1 VDAVSTDPRTFSF
14 EFFPPKSDEGA
25 QKLRAAR
32 ARLAEVRPH
41 FFSVTYGAGGSTR
54 EGTVSTVLEM
64 HAAGL
69 PVAPH
74 ISCIGSDEASIRQL
88 LQTYRQ
94 VGIRRLVAL
103 RGDLPSGMAAGSPR
117 FRHASDLVEF
127 VRAETDRWF
136 HIEVAA
142 YPEVHPQARSASEDL
157 ANFARKMR
165 AGADS
170 AITQYFFNADAYLR
184 FVHEARRVG
193 VHEPIVPGVMPIT
206 NFSQL
211 ARFSDACGAEIPRW
225 MRRRLEGFG
234 DDRASIRAFGLD
246 AVSAL
251 CARLLAEGAPGL
263 HFYTMNMAEPTLA
276 IWSRL
281 GLPNAPG
288 H

>member
-1 VDAVSTDPRTFSF
+1 MSAIERTFSF
-14 EFFPPKSDEGA
+14 EFFPPKSDEAA
-25 QKLRAAR
+25 QKLRVAR
-32 ARLAEVRPH
+32 ALLAEVRPH

-54 EGTVSTVLEM
+54 EGTLNTVLEM

-74 ISCIGSDEASIRQL
+74 ISCIGSNEQSIRQL

-103 RGDLPSGMAAGSPR
+103 RGDLPSGMAAGSSR
-117 FRHASDLVEF
+117 FRYASDLVEF

-136 HIEVAA
+136 HIEVAT
-142 YPEVHPQARSASEDL
+142 YPEVHPQARTAAEDL
-157 ANFARKMR
+157 ANFVRKMR

-170 AITQYFFNADAYLR
+170 AITQYFFNPDCYLR
-184 FVHEARRVG
+184 FVQDARRAG
-193 VHEPIVPGVMPIT
+193 VREPIVPGVMPIT
-206 NFSQL
+206 NFLQL

-234 DDRASIRAFGLD
+234 DDRASIRSFGLD
-246 AVSAL
+246 VVASL
-251 CARLLAEGAPGL
+251 CERLLADGAPGL
-263 HFYTMNMAEPTLA
+263 HFYTMNLAEPTLA

-281 GLPNAPG
+281 GLPPAA
-288 H
+288 